1 MQLSRVKCPRSR
13 AQHTASGNR
22 RGIRFDD
29 TRFDRAGEHCSN
41 HARQLRADTDA
52 VGIRITGPGRICQRP
67 CRLEERGGRQRRHHG
82 HVPSAGG

>member
-29 TRFDRAGEHCSN
+29 TRFDRAGEHRSCY
-41 HARQLRADTDA
+41 ARQLRVDTGA
-52 VGIRITGPGRICQRP
+52 VSIRITGPGRICQRSCP
-67 CRLEERGGRQRRHHG
+67 MERRRGGKRRHHE
-82 HVPSAGG
+82 